1 MLNLAHIPN
10 VGVTQVSELI
20 DLQEHCY
27 RLSFLIAE
35 LPGRSRRNLSWLS
48 AADWLNTAAGIR
60 KVEIDTSRFDETV
73 LWCGP
78 AWDYESKRSKLLTQ
92 VGTQLTVFNFVWGGF
107 ETVIKV
113 INPPCVPGYVKRRR
127 TIIDDALFYLKN
139 EYEPTPRVALYDD
152 TLAELRLILK
162 EHPHYDLD
170 NEFKEHSFSGMSGL
184 GAHIVRIIRNDFAHG
199 SARLPIPHDWGSDR
213 MLVSEQPYTEL
224 IRTSSR
230 ILLLTAQMLL
240 LAHLKDEEIRICNL
254 RDSDGEYYNTSVQ
267 TALRILHLD
276 IHSPN
281 QGQLPLFEEDLEYG

>member
-1 MLNLAHIPN
+1 M
-10 VGVTQVSELI
+10 SELI

-48 AADWLNTAAGIR
+48 AADWLNTAAGVQ

-73 LWCGP
+73 MWCGP
-78 AWDYESKRSKLLTQ
+78 AWDYESKRSELLTQ

-113 INPPCVPGYVKRRR
+113 IAPPCVPRHIKRRR
-127 TIIDDALFYLKN
+127 TVIDDALFYLKN

-152 TLAELRLILK
+152 VLAELRLILK
-162 EHPHYDLD
+162 EYPHYDLD
-170 NEFKEHSFSGMSGL
+170 GEFKEHSFSGMSGL

-199 SARLPIPHDWGSDR
+199 SARLPIPHDWGSDKI
-213 MLVSEQPYTEL
+213 LDSERPYPEL
-224 IRTSSR
+224 IGISSR

-240 LAHLKDEEIRICNL
+240 LAHLKDEKIKICNL
-254 RDSDGEYYNTSVQ
+254 RDSDGEYYDTNAQ

-281 QGQLPLFEEDLEYG
+281 QDQLPLFEGELEYG